1 MAEQQKKDSQIVSM
15 VKEAHRVAGVA
26 LNSVH
31 GSRLVENHEVQ
42 GLANAL
48 VAGRHVTPGASGF
61 KEVDHGSPDTKGNGL
76 LDDAY
81 GVDTNKSDGNF

>member
-1 MAEQQKKDSQIVSM
+1 MAEQQKDSQIVSM

-48 VAGRHVTPGASGF
+48 VAGRHVTSGSGGF
-61 KEVDHGSPDTKGNGL
+61 REVDHGSPDAKGDSL
-76 LDDAY
+76 LNDAY
-81 GVDTNKSDGNF
+81 GTDANKSDGNF